1 MSIWT
6 RELSIGNRV
15 IDSEHRKLH
24 DMINGVKHLI
34 AARNVAALSE
44 AFERLENG
52 LCAYA
57 DIEERVAQAVN
68 FDFSQH
74 RLAHQHMLD
83 EVRRIRGV
91 LVADDSVCPEG
102 ESHARCL
109 MDCLV
114 KHIKEDGRPLKVVL
128 DTHLYDF
135 KP

>member
-6 RELSIGNRV
+6 GELSIGNRM
-15 IDSEHRKLH
+15 IDSEHKKLH
-24 DMINGVKHLI
+24 DTINGIAHSI

-44 AFERLENG
+44 AFEQLENC

-57 DIEERVAQAVN
+57 AIEERVAQAVN
-68 FDFSQH
+68 FDFTEH
-74 RLAHQHMLD
+74 RLAHQRMLD
-83 EVRRIRGV
+83 EVRRIRDA
-91 LVADDSVCPEG
+91 LVAGDSVCPEG

-109 MDCLV
+109 KDCLIR
-114 KHIKEDGRPLKVVL
+114 HIKEDGRPLKVVL